1 MRNRTYAKRY
11 IAVQKLLNND
21 FCSPYYPIDNG
32 KNDRYRS
39 RHDNKG
45 KKIGFMDVIKNIIA
59 VIKGEKDTKG
69 TYTVGTFSFLL
80 FLLFKFIGG
89 VGMLATV
96 SLGVADVA
104 AIISCVKNGGNDV
117 VQISYLVIAL
127 GIIVMFFFYSVMVW
141 GAAKEIEEEKDKNY
155 VLAVFSGVVSFASL
169 VVAIIALFREVR

>member
-1 MRNRTYAKRY
+1 MRNRTCAKRH
-11 IAVQKLLNND
+11 IAVQKLLNED

-32 KNDRYRS
+32 EDDRYRS

-45 KKIGFMDVIKNIIA
+45 KKIGFMDAIKNIFA

-80 FLLFKFIGG
+80 FWLFKAIGG
-89 VGMLATV
+89 VGMFATV
-96 SLGVADVA
+96 SLGFADVV
-104 AIISCVKNGGNDV
+104 AIISCVKTGCNDV
-117 VQISYLVIAL
+117 GQICFLFIAL
-127 GIIVMFFFYSVMVW
+127 GIIVMFFLYSVMVW

-169 VVAIIALFREVR
+169 VVAIITFFREVR